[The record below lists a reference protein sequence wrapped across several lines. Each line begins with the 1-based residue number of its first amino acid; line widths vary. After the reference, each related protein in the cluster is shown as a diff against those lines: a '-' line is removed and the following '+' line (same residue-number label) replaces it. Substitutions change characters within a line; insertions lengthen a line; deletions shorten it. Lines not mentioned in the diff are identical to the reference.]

1 MRSSKVYKTNKV
13 SISNA
18 KNERIYINDIIAI
31 DQSFDECH
39 FNAVETINLFQK
51 LSFLIHPDKC
61 KFITAKAVEYLGFI
75 AESEKMV
82 TYLSDKKKQK
92 IYQKYCIRPT
102 KPKLTI
108 REFAS
113 FFATLT
119 SSFAGNQ
126 FGPLHYRAMLKFK
139 DKSLR
144 YNKGTFSSRTK
155 LSEDSLHEITW
166 WRKNIFKLLKP
177 IRYPKI
183 KITIYADSSLED

>member
-1 MRSSKVYKTNKV
+1 MRSSKVYKTNEV

-82 TYLSDKKKQK
+82 TYLSDKKK
-92 IYQKYCIRPT
+92 T
-102 KPKLTI
+102 K
-108 REFAS
+108 
-113 FFATLT
+113 
-119 SSFAGNQ
+119 N
-126 FGPLHYRAMLKFK
+126 
-139 DKSLR
+139 
-144 YNKGTFSSRTK
+144 
-155 LSEDSLHEITW
+155 LSEILYSSNKT
-166 WRKNIFKLLKP
+166 
-177 IRYPKI
+177 KI
-183 KITIYADSSLED
+183 DNKRIC